1 MGSYLETEGV
11 HVKEPLKRECLHV
24 AGTRVK
30 RSIQKVLYFFLK
42 KYIWRF
48 DFFSRDLDFIMH
60 FYI

>member
-42 KYIWRF
+42 KYI
-48 DFFSRDLDFIMH
+48 
-60 FYI
+60 